1 MLFHTNPNVET
12 RCQRVGIANVC
23 ISTGFAVLE
32 PRKGGNVTAAKALW
46 EKKEVVR
53 RQEPAAL

>member
-1 MLFHTNPNVET
+1 MLFHTNPNVES

-32 PRKGGNVTAAKALW
+32 PRKRGNATTTKALW
-46 EKKEVVR
+46 EKKEVAR